1 LDNVKSADEAAAIT
15 GQTRELIRSHLAEN
29 QENMRDLQERLRMSQ
44 EEGEMQGKRRGEVE
58 KMLARRD
65 MAYEELLGG
74 FNVRF
79 GGQGL
84 TDFYQTRR
92 PQVSKW
98 L

>member
-1 LDNVKSADEAAAIT
+1 VKSVDEAAAIT

-74 FNVRF
+74 FNGRF
-79 GGQGL
+79 GGQGSA
-84 TDFYQTRR
+84 DFYQTRR
-92 PQVSKW
+92 PRVSKW